1 MCIRGENSE
10 FRIQNSEFRRQK
22 SGGRSQKT
30 EDRIQ
35 ESLAKEVPLF
45 LLGLFSLVSFKFFS
59 LWWP

>member
-1 MCIRGENSE
+1 MCIRGEKTE
-10 FRIQNSEFRRQK
+10 FRIQNSED
-22 SGGRSQKT
+22 RSQEAEVRKT